1 MWWDQFYHLV
11 EDPVDYNQGIPLRM
25 THHLEDVEDGSVGAE
40 PSPPMRPSS
49 PDVVIRWDSGSMY
62 GPPITRVSS
71 EEMLAIREAVPSPL
85 PTPQNS
91 QTEVSPSMAH
101 ISKAHLGEILN
112 GMESEAPVERTD
124 ALADAVSHEHLCA
137 QNYH

>member
-1 MWWDQFYHLV
+1 MWRDQFYRLL
-11 EDPVDYNQGIPLRM
+11 EEKVDYNQGIPLRM
-25 THHLEDVEDGSVGAE
+25 THHLEDVEDGSVGA
-40 PSPPMRPSS
+40 SPPTRPSS

-71 EEMLAIREAVPSPL
+71 EEMLAIREAVPSPF

-91 QTEVSPSMAH
+91 QTEVSPSVAH
-101 ISKAHLGEILN
+101 ISTAHLGEIPN
-112 GMESEAPVERTD
+112 EMESEAPVERTD
-124 ALADAVSHEHLCA
+124 ALADAVSYERLCA